1 MNKYDAKGNPLKYGI
16 EEVGLNEFYKS
27 SIISQVADEQGN
39 ESVEVE
45 NKFTVPED
53 NETQIIVTK
62 IWDDNDNKAQKR
74 SEKVKVKGNRG
85 KYCCRSGIIN
95 RKF

>member
-1 MNKYDAKGNPLKYGI
+1 MKYGI

-53 NETQIIVTK
+53 NETQITVTK

-74 SEKVKVKGNRG
+74 SEKVKLKVTGENTVAEAG
-85 KYCCRSGIIN
+85 LIN